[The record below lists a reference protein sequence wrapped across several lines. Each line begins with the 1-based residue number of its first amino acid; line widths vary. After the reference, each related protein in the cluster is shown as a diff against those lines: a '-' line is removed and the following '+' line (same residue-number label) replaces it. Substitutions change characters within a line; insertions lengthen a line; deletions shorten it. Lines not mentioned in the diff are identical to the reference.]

1 MVILSLAR
9 QWRRQKLEFDLTQEW
24 KKDFAGRFFLF
35 VIIIDAYKYISF
47 IFRAN
52 LPLIKLPNLI
62 HKINQLSWT
71 NFNGN
76 CF

>member
-9 QWRRQKLEFDLTQEW
+9 QWRHQKLEFDLTQER

-35 VIIIDAYKYISF
+35 VIIDAYKYISF

-52 LPLIKLPNLI
+52 LRLIKLPNLI
-62 HKINQLSWT
+62 HEIIQLSWT
-71 NFNGN
+71 NFTDN